1 MAIWKFTNLNKHG
14 MSRTRLVSTVKSLEI
29 GKGFGPSI
37 LASRFKYSYKHPVFP
52 PMLFTSPTDG
62 KVYIVPTWQEV
73 LPETTINDIEWIK
86 PQTKNIKPTKLSK
99 VVVKN
104 ISSNGKDEYLTTYY
118 PETERYH
125 CTCPG
130 TWRTQGNCKH
140 VKELRLK
147 NTLQ

>member
-1 MAIWKFTNLNKHG
+1 MAIWKFTNLNKYG
-14 MSRTRLVSTVKSLEI
+14 MLKTRLVSVDGPLET
-29 GKGFGPSI
+29 GTGFGSFI
-37 LASRFKYSYKHPVFP
+37 HASRFKYEYKHPIFP
-52 PMLFTSPTDG
+52 PTLFTSPTDG

-73 LPETTINDIEWIK
+73 LPETTTRDIEWIK
-86 PQTKNIKPTKLSK
+86 PKIKDIKPTKLSK

-104 ISSNGKDEYLTTYY
+104 MSSNGKDEYTTTYY
-118 PETERYH
+118 PEMEKYH

-147 NTLQ
+147 NTLK